1 MKTILEI
8 DLSTASFP
16 VGTALLKFCAE
27 HALSYLHGGE
37 TVAPRMMP
45 AEKAHVAPAPKAA
58 TPKAATPKRKGRPA
72 KRTKAPAAAHVT
84 PKTKQAKRVAKPVA
98 KPSAA
103 PVPKRDRSVSVTPE
117 EQAKVVAILRAKD
130 TGTGVMTEDVYAGLG
145 GKTRHWQSLV
155 ATLRASGAIRDNG
168 GSKRGLRLYAPK
180 EAAETAEHPTTGQTL
195 TKKPRAR
202 VTARDKASGV
212 ERVVVSDGDV
222 SPVAEE

>member
-16 VGTALLKFCAE
+16 VGTALLKFCTE
-27 HALSYLHGGE
+27 HSLSYSLHDGE
-37 TVAPRMMP
+37 AVSPRMMP
-45 AEKAHVAPAPKAA
+45 AEKIHAAPAPKAA
-58 TPKAATPKRKGRPA
+58 ATKRKGRPA
-72 KRTKAPAAAHVT
+72 KRTKAPPVAPVT
-84 PKTKQAKRVAKPVA
+84 PKAKPAKRVAKPAA

-103 PVPKRDRSVSVTPE
+103 SAPKRDRSVSVSPE

-130 TGTGVMTEDVYAGLG
+130 TGAGVMTEDVYAGLG

-155 ATLRASGAIRDNG
+155 ATLRANGTIRDNG

-180 EAAETAEHPTTGQTL
+180 ETAETAEHPTTGQTL
-195 TKKPRAR
+195 TRKPRAR
-202 VTARDKASGV
+202 VTARDKVSGV

-222 SPVAEE
+222 SPAESAE